1 MIEADKNKDIIFA
14 GNLVKSSFLKKW
26 NINKEII
33 VYGINPSENYPK
45 NVKYRGVKKPGEL
58 VRYLSGSFGL
68 VWDGDSTKTN
78 SGTYGEY
85 TRYNNPHKVSLYLS
99 SGLPVIVWKEA
110 AISKFVEDRNV
121 GITVSD
127 LNEIPDIMEKM
138 SDHQYE
144 TILKNVKKVGNEMRR
159 GKYIL
164 SAISKAEKCLLG

>member
-1 MIEADKNKDIIFA
+1 MQEYLIVGSGLFGSVFAHEAAK
-14 GNLVKSSFLKKW
+14 
-26 NINKEII
+26 
-33 VYGINPSENYPK
+33 
-45 NVKYRGVKKPGEL
+45 RG
-58 VRYLSGSFGL
+58 
-68 VWDGDSTKTN
+68 
-78 SGTYGEY
+78 
-85 TRYNNPHKVSLYLS
+85 HKV
-99 SGLPVIVWKEA
+99 KEA